1 MKRAPTVMPAAGG
14 TKTPTGLRAMHQ
26 PFSSLGRARSV
37 CWLNVLFVGVLALSA
52 LWNLQGGELQE
63 WDEGL
68 TARHAQNALHY
79 DRWLWPSDSNGN
91 FSRAFTKPPLLIW
104 QVALGLRAFDFS
116 AFGLRV
122 GTALS
127 VLGTGLV
134 AFRFALRLGLSRAVA
149 MSWGALIVLSGGALK
164 WARVV
169 NIEVTLVAFSLGALY
184 CFARALEKSGR
195 TRLWALSSGVCL
207 LCAFLTKQ
215 VMVAVA
221 AMPILVVALL
231 QLRRGSWRAT
241 LCRLI
246 LAGVLPSLGALL
258 WVWFAYRDSA
268 GRAVAS
274 MVEFT
279 VVKRV
284 RGFSNGQHVAALNRL
299 HGFVVEA
306 MSPFDW
312 EVAALGLVV
321 LLAGTRLRRSPGA
334 LLVVGYLL
342 TALLLLEGVTRSLLP
357 WYSWSIVVPLFLGLA
372 HVLGEGVRYGA
383 RWLWAVADGDPAAPR
398 AGEEPLGAS
407 LSLLA
412 LGELLM
418 VISRLWQLHASRLG
432 VISITLL
439 VFSVGIAV
447 ARRVRLRSVRLGLV
461 GFVGLV
467 PVIALVLGLCARDAY
482 WRDPG
487 PLLSLMAPVMRSGA
501 RHVAVAASIAGH
513 ENTHRALFGP
523 SAEPVRRAPWRKGQT
538 KFDAYVEPRQLPREF
553 TPFAGVQLF
562 RSAGVVAWRGN
573 LEQDPAPDSQLLAA
587 LDAGPLTF
595 EAEEGASAVS
605 NSLAVMSGKLGR
617 RARHL
622 DRSFY
627 KPRPTSLFK
636 LSDVRL
642 PAGRY
647 VVVASVRTE
656 CSSEHPGPAGSL
668 NVRIGAADA
677 ARSIRCASDGLQQVR
692 TTVEAAAEGELRVTV
707 EYRAGDLWLDD
718 VSVSRV
724 R

>member
-1 MKRAPTVMPAAGG
+1 MKRALTVVPGG
-14 TKTPTGLRAMHQ
+14 GDTESPTGLSATRQ
-26 PFSSLGRARSV
+26 LYSWFRRVPSV
-37 CWLNVLFVGVLALSA
+37 WWLNVLFVGVLSLSA

-79 DRWLWPSDSNGN
+79 HRWLWPSDNNGN
-91 FSRAFTKPPLLIW
+91 FSRAYTKPPLLIW

-116 AFGLRV
+116 PFGLRV

-127 VLGTGLV
+127 VLVTGLV
-134 AFRFALRLGLSRAVA
+134 AFQFALRLGLSRAVA
-149 MSWGALIVLSGGALK
+149 MSWGALIVLSGGALN
-164 WARVV
+164 WGRVV
-169 NIEVTLVAFSLGALY
+169 NIEVTLVAFSLAALY
-184 CFARALEKSGR
+184 CFARALETGGR

-207 LCAFLTKQ
+207 LSAFLTKQ

-221 AMPILVVALL
+221 ALPILVVALL
-231 QLRRGSWRAT
+231 QLRRETWRAT
-241 LCRLI
+241 LFRLI
-246 LAGVLPSLGALL
+246 LAGALPSLGALL
-258 WVWFAYRDSA
+258 WAWLAYRDSA

-279 VVKRV
+279 VVKRLN
-284 RGFSNGQHVAALNRL
+284 GLSGGQHVAALNRL

-321 LLAGTRLRRSPGA
+321 LLASSRLRRSPGT

-342 TALLLLEGVTRSLLP
+342 TALLLLEGVTRSLLS

-372 HVLGEGVRYGA
+372 HVLGEGVGYAA
-383 RWLWAVADGDPAAPR
+383 RWLWAVAEGDPAAPR
-398 AGEEPLGAS
+398 AREEPLGAS

-418 VISRLWQLHASRLG
+418 VISRLWKLHGSRLG
-432 VISITLL
+432 IISLTLL
-439 VFSVGIAV
+439 VFSVGVSV
-447 ARRVRLRSVRLGLV
+447 AGRVRLRSVRRGLV

-467 PVIALVLGLCARDAY
+467 PVTALVFGLCVREGY

-487 PLLSLMAPVMRSGA
+487 PLLSLMAPVLRSGA

-513 ENTHRALFGP
+513 ENTHRSLFGP
-523 SAEPVRRAPWRKGQT
+523 SAAPVRRAPWRTGQT
-538 KFDAYVEPRQLPREF
+538 QFDAYVEPRQLPREF
-553 TPFAGVQLF
+553 TPIAGVQLF

-573 LEQDPAPDSQLLAA
+573 LEQDPAPDSQLLTA
-587 LDAGPLTF
+587 LDAGALTF
-595 EAEEGASAVS
+595 EAEEGASDVS
-605 NSLAVMSGKLGR
+605 DSLATMSGKLGR

-622 DRSFY
+622 DRSSY
-627 KPRPTSLFK
+627 RARPTSLFK

-642 PAGRY
+642 PQGHY

-656 CSSEHPGPAGSL
+656 CSIEHPGPVGSL
-668 NVRIGAADA
+668 NVRLGKTDA
-677 ARSIRCASDGLQQVR
+677 GRNIPCVSDGLRRVR
-692 TTVEAAAEGELRVTV
+692 TTVEAEGELRVTV

-718 VSVSRV
+718 VSVSR
-724 R
+724 RE